1 MKAMGAKI
9 RSPSKNIPSGSSGF
23 GPSHIAGSQ
32 LWKSHRHFARLELPV
47 PIQIYDNQ
55 QLVHVFWT
63 LRQTAERLAEIA
75 WNQCIQLPAPRNI
88 RAKILGSPNFE

>member
-1 MKAMGAKI
+1 
-9 RSPSKNIPSGSSGF
+9 
-23 GPSHIAGSQ
+23 
-32 LWKSHRHFARLELPV
+32 LELPV

-75 WNQCIQLPAPRNI
+75 WNQCFQLPAPRNI